1 MRLISGIMIF
11 LCAVSFTAWYKI
23 YQSPQ
28 VKEVR
33 EFKAVVSKIDLGTDK
48 KTVLQLLG
56 NPNDQSDKF
65 QLAQVEGYAAA
76 YQRAAR
82 SKSKYYMYWFKGI
95 DHVFA
100 VGFDKDHKVTI
111 IENGGT

>member
-1 MRLISGIMIF
+1 MRIFVGILLVLSF
-11 LCAVSFTAWYKI
+11 VTFTAWYKI

-33 EFKAVVSKIDLGTDK
+33 EFKALISTIDLGTDRK
-48 KTVLQLLG
+48 NVLALLG
-56 NPNDQSDKF
+56 HPNDQSEIF
-65 QLAQVEGYAAA
+65 RLAQLEGYMAA
-76 YQRAAR
+76 YQRAER
-82 SKSKYYMYWFKGI
+82 SNSAYYMYWIKGI

-100 VGFDKDHKVTI
+100 VGFNTEHKVTI